1 MQQSMFVLN
10 AVNSVANQ
18 IFLELRD
25 KEAQLSRRNFKR
37 NLVKLGE
44 IMAYEL
50 SKSLQY
56 QEKEVDTVLGRSTI
70 NVLAKQPVLFT
81 IIRAGLPFLEGFQNY
96 FYDSDCG
103 FIGAHRSE
111 GNKEEISVELGYR
124 SIAPFNDR
132 DLIVV
137 DPMLA
142 TGNSLL
148 NSLELI
154 LEHGNP
160 KMIHLVFAI
169 AAPEGLEH
177 IKNTMKVPYKV
188 WVGAVDDQLNDKGY
202 IVPGLGD
209 AGDLL
214 FGNKII

>member
-1 MQQSMFVLN
+1 MQQNMFVLN
-10 AVNSVANQ
+10 AVNTIANQ
-18 IFLELRD
+18 IFLELRNQD
-25 KEAQLSRRNFKR
+25 TQLHRANFRR
-37 NLVKLGE
+37 NLVKLGQ

-56 QEKEVDTVLGRSTI
+56 QETAVETVLGRSNI
-70 NVLAKQPVLFT
+70 SVLKTHPVLVT
-81 IIRAGLPFLEGFQNY
+81 IIRAGLPFLEGFQS
-96 FYDSDCG
+96 FFEHSDCG

-111 GNKEEISVELGYR
+111 GNKEDISVSVGYK
-124 SIAPFNDR
+124 SIPPFEQK

-142 TGNSLL
+142 TGTSLVG
-148 NSLELI
+148 SLDALLKEGSPSML
-154 LEHGNP
+154 
-160 KMIHLVFAI
+160 HLVFAI

-177 IKNTMKVPYKV
+177 IKNNISAPHKI
-188 WVGAVDDQLNDKGY
+188 WIGALDERLNQNGY

-214 FGNKII
+214 FGNKI

>member
-25 KEAQLSRRNFKR
+25 KEAQLSRRNFKT

-50 SKSLQY
+50 SKSLEY

-96 FYDSDCG
+96 FHESDCG

-148 NSLELI
+148 NSLELM

-160 KMIHLVFAI
+160 KMVHLVFAI

-177 IKNTMKVPYKV
+177 IENTMTTPYKV